1 MWQWCEVSEAAV
13 LASPLAGLQL
23 VDQIYACADW
33 ASELRVARHCQYT
46 SDPGEG
52 NMLHSRVTSYVT
64 WAVCDNNTLHRDI
77 VMTSWLSS
85 SYIADSHGKLLYPL
99 PSWNR
104 ILPSFSPAGKRCVV
118 LIINGNT
125 FPLLEFNEVCSAIL
139 RKVEAEKSHKNKQKN
154 VFLWMTNWC
163 CMLQSEEKC

>member
-1 MWQWCEVSEAAV
+1 MWQWCEVFEAAV

-64 WAVCDNNTLHRDI
+64 WPVCDNNTLHRDI